1 VDSDLVALA
10 DACGVATR
18 YENSDQREVEVDADV
33 VIAILAQFG
42 VDATTPEAIG
52 RELATIR
59 EARENATL
67 PPTLVL
73 REGAEHRIGG
83 TAVILLEDGAR
94 LDVDGVIPAGLP
106 LGWHRVVTADQDV
119 TLAVVPQRLPEVPPA
134 WGWMLQLYA
143 LHSDGSWGMGDF
155 GDLATMARRSA
166 VELDVGVLLVN
177 PVQAVSPAHPVERSP
192 YSPSSRRFAHPLYRR
207 VEATAAFEN
216 ADEETRARVRA
227 LQPAPGA
234 GLIGTGLIGTGL
246 IDYDAVWDA
255 KHAALELLWPFHQE
269 PVELDPALRGFATYC
284 ALSEVH
290 GADWREWPESLR
302 DADSAE
308 VAAVRDEL
316 ADRVAFHGWLQE
328 LCRAQLDDVRLAARE
343 AGMSVGVVHDLPV
356 GVHPGG
362 ADTWALRD
370 VFASQV
376 TVGAPPDAFNQQG
389 QDWNLPPWR
398 PDRLA
403 ELGYAPFRDVVRGVL
418 HHADGI
424 RVDHVAGMWRLWWI
438 PPGEPPGRGT
448 YVHYDAEAML
458 GVLALEAHR
467 AGAVVV
473 GEDLGTVEAEVTKT
487 MHERGLLSSAVLW
500 FQRDWDAP
508 DQPFIRPQE
517 WESATMASI
526 STHDLP
532 TVSGWLAAEHVRV
545 RAELGLLDGPPERE
559 YEAAKKEHEAL
570 RALLLRE
577 GIPVDDLVVA
587 LHALLASAAS
597 RLVLTSPADVL
608 GERRQPNLPGTI
620 DQYPN
625 WRIPLPVTVDE
636 FFTDEHV
643 RAAVAP
649 LRVARPLAHRPDAP
663 STCDTPAT

>member
-1 VDSDLVALA
+1 MDSDLVALA
-10 DACGVATR
+10 AACGVATR

-33 VIAILAQFG
+33 VIAVLAQFG
-42 VDATTPEAIG
+42 IDATSPDAIR
-52 RELATIR
+52 RELAVIL
-59 EARENATL
+59 EARANAAL

-73 REGAEHRIGG
+73 RAGTGHELGG
-83 TAVILLEDGAR
+83 PAVIHLEDGTR
-94 LDVDGVIPAGLP
+94 LDVDSAIPAGLP
-106 LGWHRVVTADQDV
+106 LGWHRVVTAGQDV

-143 LHSDGSWGMGDF
+143 LHSAGSWGMGDF
-155 GDLATMARRSA
+155 ADLATMARRSA
-166 VELDVGVLLVN
+166 AELDVGVLLVN
-177 PVQAVSPAHPVERSP
+177 PVQAIGPAHPVERSP
-192 YSPSSRRFAHPLYRR
+192 YSPSSRRFANPLYLH

-216 ADEETRARVRA
+216 ADERTRAQVRA

-234 GLIGTGLIGTGL
+234 EL

-255 KHAALELLWPFHQE
+255 KHAALELLWPFHRE
-269 PVELDPALRGFATYC
+269 PVELDAALRDFATYC
-284 ALSEVH
+284 ALSEAH
-290 GADWREWPESLR
+290 GADWRKWPEPLR
-302 DADSAE
+302 DPASAE
-308 VAAVRDEL
+308 VAAAREEL
-316 ADRVAFHGWLQE
+316 VDRVNFHGWLQE
-328 LCRAQLDDVRLAARE
+328 LCRAQLDGVRAAARE

-398 PDRLA
+398 PDKLA

-418 HHADGI
+418 RHADGI
-424 RVDHVAGMWRLWWI
+424 RIDHVAGMWRLWWI

-458 GVLALEAHR
+458 GVLTLEAHR

-473 GEDLGTVEAEVTKT
+473 GEDLGTVEDEVTKT

-500 FQRDWDAP
+500 FQRDWDATG
-508 DQPFIRPQE
+508 QPFIRPGE
-517 WESATMASI
+517 WEPATMASI

-532 TVSGWLAAEHVRV
+532 TVSGWLEAEHVRV
-545 RAELGLLDGPPERE
+545 RAALGLLDGPPEPE
-559 YEAAKKEHEAL
+559 YEAAKAEREAL
-570 RALLLRE
+570 VALIRRE
-577 GIPVDDLVVA
+577 GIPTDDLVVA

-625 WRIPLPVTVDE
+625 WRIPLPVNVDE
-636 FFTDEHV
+636 FFTDGHV

-649 LRVARPLAHRPDAP
+649 LRAARPLPHRPDI
-663 STCDTPAT
+663 SEKQETPAT